1 VIKIQKGDTVTWTGD
16 AMHNSASINNMLPKG
31 ASPWEGKLTKE
42 AGEVSI
48 SVKFETEGVYGYKC
62 TPHEMFGMVGLV
74 VVGDPSSNLG
84 EATSEGKKIEG
95 KFAAG
100 KGRFSE
106 YFSQIK

>member
-1 VIKIQKGDTVTWTGD
+1 
-16 AMHNSASINNMLPKG
+16 
-31 ASPWEGKLTKE
+31 
-42 AGEVSI
+42 
-48 SVKFETEGVYGYKC
+48 
-62 TPHEMFGMVGLV
+62 MFGMVGLV

-84 EATSEGKKIEG
+84 EATTEGKKIEG

>member
-1 VIKIQKGDTVTWTGD
+1 MATN
-16 AMHNSASINNMLPKG
+16 AH
-31 ASPWEGKLTKE
+31 LTKCS
-42 AGEVSI
+42 AWL
-48 SVKFETEGVYGYKC
+48 
-62 TPHEMFGMVGLV
+62 GLV